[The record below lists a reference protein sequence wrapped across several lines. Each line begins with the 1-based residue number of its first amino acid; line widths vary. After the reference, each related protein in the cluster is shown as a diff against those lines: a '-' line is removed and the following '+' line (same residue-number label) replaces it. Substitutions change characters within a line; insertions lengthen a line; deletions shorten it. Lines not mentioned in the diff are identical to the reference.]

1 MKIRNDYVSNSS
13 SSSFI
18 IEFTD
23 KGACIDK
30 HFVALLKC
38 FRSVT
43 VHGNCES
50 KEQCDELK
58 GRARVLFG
66 DKCITDWNSDDDDN
80 CIWLELD
87 EEDIDEGNDSQIDLI
102 REVLALNGSNMN
114 CNGGDDFGDEAA
126 RAIQIATLLEARY
139 KPIEISGEDHCDY
152 TTIRGTNLDI

>member
-1 MKIRNDYVSNSS
+1 MKIRTDYVSNSS

-18 IEFTD
+18 IDFAD

-30 HFVALLKC
+30 HFMALLKR

-50 KEQCDELK
+50 KGQCDELK

-66 DKCITDWNSDDDDN
+66 EKCVGDWINDDN

-87 EEDIDEGNDSQIDLI
+87 DDDIDDASDAQIALI
-102 REVLALNGSNMN
+102 REVLALNDSNMN

-126 RAIQIATLLEARY
+126 RAIQIATLLEAKY
-139 KPIEISGEDHCDY
+139 KSIEISGEDHCDY
-152 TTIRGTNLDI
+152 TTIRGTSLDF